1 MKKNKKRF
9 IALILCLILSFNIV
23 SAFEVPEAEA
33 IAGVDDVAFMCLLAG
48 VVASTGYLVT
58 NQSGLSSL
66 GSSLDRYIADNYSAD
81 SDVAKQRKAVG
92 ATGIGASIALSSVPA
107 LISVIK
113 DFSNSFRS
121 TSEGLSNNGS
131 FNKITEASVFSRYG
145 FIHKVQSSSNKKI
158 ISFDDSSSS
167 YYGSVLCSPTEKQMR
182 DFGNGGKLK
191 YVLYAFCGKSS
202 SSELPSTSSIRVVNG
217 SYVIPC
223 GSKYAFIYNDDYNG
237 GCYTTGF
244 YDWTSTSTFET
255 SRVVSLDEGC
265 FSTWNLDAENQAMRA
280 YYPTGSASFVG
291 DGKARTLAPE
301 MPVTTNNITNI
312 YENSIADGASDSEA
326 LEKAIQALDHNSQVA
341 NAEMSSILNQ
351 YLSQILT
358 KLDSITVALS
368 KPATEGS
375 SALQLDQEQWK
386 VVEGSGGNPKNDDD
400 NNNKRPKWATLAFL
414 APLVMVAEDL
424 LDSSGVS
431 NDILEGIKSGVNTGF
446 ENIGNAIDSIK
457 GFVSSIL
464 EAIKALP
471 EAIFNAFKDFLN
483 EWKAGIEFY
492 YQSVVDIIQA
502 MKVGIETLV
511 NYVFDILT
519 QLQALPQALA
529 DIIAD
534 QFAKIEINP
543 LIQPIVQPELNPNIE
558 VNPAIEVNPN
568 IELSPLLNPLA
579 EIVRLLE
586 EILEAIKEF
595 FSINPEAISDNW
607 NSKTPNFSIQKYAK
621 PFIFAHEFGNEPP
634 ILVVDTPDIVRGFY
648 DQDQI
653 VIFDARNYDKYF
665 KIIRMI
671 VNAIIIIAYA
681 YACLCKFKV
690 RFSM

>member
-1 MKKNKKRF
+1 MKNNKKRF
-9 IALILCLILSFNIV
+9 LALILCFILSFNILG
-23 SAFEVPEAEA
+23 AFEVPEAEA

-48 VVASTGYLVT
+48 VVASSGYVVT
-58 NQSGLSSL
+58 NNNGLSAL
-66 GSSLDRYIADNYSAD
+66 GSSIDRYISDNFDSD
-81 SDVAKQRKAVG
+81 SDVAKQRQAVG
-92 ATGIGASIALSSVPA
+92 ATGIGASIATNTIPA
-107 LISVIK
+107 LIGVIK
-113 DFSNSFRS
+113 DFTDSFKSNPN
-121 TSEGLSNNGS
+121 TISNN
-131 FNKITEASVFSRYG
+131 SVSEHNNLTQADIYSLNG
-145 FIHKVQSSSNKKI
+145 IHKVRSDYKT
-158 ISFDDSSSS
+158 FDSPDSSTNLFS
-167 YYGSVLCSPTEKQMR
+167 GSVLVTPSERSIK
-182 DFGNGGKLK
+182 DFGGVRELK
-191 YVLYAFCGKSS
+191 YVLYAFTYSKEQS
-202 SSELPSTSSIRVVNG
+202 STSIRKANN
-217 SYVIPC
+217 SYTIPGRC
-223 GSKYAFIYNDDYNG
+223 KYGFIYKDEYNG
-237 GCYTTGF
+237 GLMTTGF
-244 YDWTSTSTFET
+244 YDSTSGPTFDA
-255 SRVVSLDEGC
+255 SRVVSLNAGSYSMWDVD
-265 FSTWNLDAENQAMRA
+265 SENQAMRA
-280 YYPTGSASFVG
+280 YYPTGSTSFVG
-291 DGKARTLAPE
+291 DGKARTLAPNL
-301 MPVTTNNITNI
+301 PVTRNNVTTI
-312 YENSIADGASDSEA
+312 YEDSISDGATDAEALDRAIEA
-326 LEKAIQALDHNSQVA
+326 LENNSAVA
-341 NAEMSSILNQ
+341 TAEISSILNQ
-351 YLSQILT
+351 YLSTIIE
-358 KLDSITVALS
+358 KLDSITVSLS
-368 KPATEGS
+368 KPITEGS
-375 SALQLDQEQWK
+375 SALELEESQWK
-386 VVEGSGGNPKNDDD
+386 VVEGQGGNPKNDDD

-471 EAIFNAFKDFLN
+471 VAIFNAFKDFLN

-492 YQSVVDIIQA
+492 YQAVVDIIQA

-568 IELSPLLNPLA
+568 IELSPLVNPLA

-595 FSINPEAISDNW
+595 FSINTEAIADNW
-607 NSKTPNFSIQKYAK
+607 NSKTPNFSINKYAK

-634 ILVVDTPDIVRGFY
+634 ILVVDTPDVVRGFY
-648 DQDQI
+648 DKDQI

>member
-1 MKKNKKRF
+1 MKKNKNRF

-48 VVASTGYLVT
+48 VVGSTGYIVS
-58 NQSGLSSL
+58 NQSGLSAL

-113 DFSNSFRS
+113 NFASSVNSRNAAYTGAIGEFDKMTLSDVMAHYPYIHPSGNREWSDLTSNKYSGCLIAYSDDYIKKNFGSSVVYVVYAFTHHINESSTITLKDGKYSMPCSFDKY
-121 TSEGLSNNGS
+121 L
-131 FNKITEASVFSRYG
+131 VY
-145 FIHKVQSSSNKKI
+145 VDSSNI
-158 ISFDDSSSS
+158 
-167 YYGSVLCSPTEKQMR
+167 G
-182 DFGNGGKLK
+182 
-191 YVLYAFCGKSS
+191 
-202 SSELPSTSSIRVVNG
+202 
-217 SYVIPC
+217 
-223 GSKYAFIYNDDYNG
+223 
-237 GCYTTGF
+237 GF
-244 YDWTSTSTFET
+244 YATRLGNYAGSIVSSCVISADWGAYTIYDLSS
-255 SRVVSLDEGC
+255 VDD
-265 FSTWNLDAENQAMRA
+265 NMKK
-280 YYPTGSASFVG
+280 YYPNIDSVSFVG

-312 YENSIADGASDSEA
+312 YENSIADGASDTEA

-341 NAEMSSILNQ
+341 NAEMTSILNQ
-351 YLSQILT
+351 YLSQIIT

-375 SALQLDQEQWK
+375 SALQLEGEQWK

-492 YQSVVDIIQA
+492 YQAVVDIIQA

-529 DIIAD
+529 DILAD

-595 FSINPEAISDNW
+595 FSINTEAISDNW
-607 NSKTPNFSIQKYAK
+607 NSKTPNFSINKYAK

-634 ILVVDTPDIVRGFY
+634 ILVVDTPDVVRGFY
-648 DQDQI
+648 DHDQI

>member
-1 MKKNKKRF
+1 MKNNKKRF
-9 IALILCLILSFNIV
+9 IALFLCLILSFNIV

-48 VVASTGYLVT
+48 VVASTGYVV
-58 NQSGLSSL
+58 SSHDGLSSL
-66 GSSLDRYIADNYSAD
+66 GSSLDRYIDDNYSAD
-81 SDVAKQRKAVG
+81 SDVVKQRKAVG

-121 TSEGLSNNGS
+121 SSVAFSNNVDDVTKYKTLSCATIFSSCGIHLGKFSNPDTEPEYCAYFLCRNNDSMYPYILYALTPDQYLKDNGGVIRKSNNKYS
-131 FNKITEASVFSRYG
+131 FPCYYDKYFLSV
-145 FIHKVQSSSNKKI
+145 
-158 ISFDDSSSS
+158 DSS
-167 YYGSVLCSPTEKQMR
+167 YGGLT
-182 DFGNGGKLK
+182 
-191 YVLYAFCGKSS
+191 
-202 SSELPSTSSIRVVNG
+202 
-217 SYVIPC
+217 
-223 GSKYAFIYNDDYNG
+223 
-237 GCYTTGF
+237 TTGK
-244 YDWTSTSTFET
+244 YGNYSPRTISCND
-255 SRVVSLDEGC
+255 VVS
-265 FSTWNLDAENQAMRA
+265 FSSGSLHLWDVDAENQAMRA

-312 YENSIADGASDSEA
+312 YENSIADGASDTEA
-326 LEKAIQALDHNSQVA
+326 LERAIQALDHNSQVA

-358 KLDSITVALS
+358 KLDSIIVALS

-375 SALQLDQEQWK
+375 SALQLEGEQWK
-386 VVEGSGGNPKNDDD
+386 VVEGQGGNPKNDDD

-414 APLVMVAEDL
+414 APLVLVAEDL
-424 LDSSGVS
+424 LDSSGIS
-431 NDILEGIKSGVNTGF
+431 NDILEGIKSNVHTGF

-511 NYVFDILT
+511 NYVSDILT

-529 DIIAD
+529 DIIEA

-558 VNPAIEVNPN
+558 VNPVIEVNPN

-586 EILEAIKEF
+586 EILDAIKQF
-595 FSINPEAISDNW
+595 FSINTEAISSNW
-607 NSKTPNFSIQKYAK
+607 NSKTPNFSINKYAK
-621 PFIFAHEFGNEPP
+621 PFIFAHEFGDEPP
-634 ILVVDTPDIVRGFY
+634 ILVVDTPDVVRGFY

>member
-48 VVASTGYLVT
+48 VVASTGYIVS

-66 GSSLDRYIADNYSAD
+66 GSSLDRYIDDNYSAD
-81 SDVAKQRKAVG
+81 SDVVKQRKAVG

-107 LISVIK
+107 LVSVIK
-113 DFSNSFRS
+113 EFSNSFRS
-121 TSEGLSNNGS
+121 SSVAINRPVNADDLSKYKTLS
-131 FNKITEASVFSRYG
+131 LASILSSCG
-145 FIHKVQSSSNKKI
+145 IHKKDFDKPDNIPLYCAYFLIRSS
-158 ISFDDSSSS
+158 DSSHP
-167 YYGSVLCSPTEKQMR
+167 YI
-182 DFGNGGKLK
+182 
-191 YVLYAFCGKSS
+191 LYALTVSDYMKEKGAV
-202 SSELPSTSSIRVVNG
+202 IRKYNN
-217 SYVIPC
+217 SYSWPC
-223 GSKYAFIYNDDYNG
+223 YGYKYYVQRDEYFG
-237 GCYTTGF
+237 GLMITGI
-244 YDWTSTSTFET
+244 DGNAPQTISCD
-255 SRVVSLDEGC
+255 RVVS
-265 FSTWNLDAENQAMRA
+265 FSCGSLSLWDVDSENQAMRA

-312 YENSIADGASDSEA
+312 YENSIADGASDTEA
-326 LEKAIQALDHNSQVA
+326 LERAIQALDHNSQVA

-375 SALQLDQEQWK
+375 SALQLEGDQWK

-424 LDSSGVS
+424 LDSSGIS

-492 YQSVVDIIQA
+492 YQAVVDIIQA

-529 DIIAD
+529 DILAD

-543 LIQPIVQPELNPNIE
+543 IIQPIVQPELNPNIE

-595 FSINPEAISDNW
+595 FSINTEAISDNW
-607 NSKTPNFSIQKYAK
+607 NSKTPNFSINKYAK

-634 ILVVDTPDIVRGFY
+634 ILVVDTPDVVRGFY
-648 DQDQI
+648 DHDQI

>member
-33 IAGVDDVAFMCLLAG
+33 IAGVDDVAFIGIVSALMTSCG
-48 VVASTGYLVT
+48 YVASNRSDLDSISSSAYSYLNDT
-58 NQSGLSSL
+58 QSNNSALQSELSNLS
-66 GSSLDRYIADNYSAD
+66 NYSAGD
-81 SDVAKQRKAVG
+81 VIFKSQVGIIENCLMPFIKMVCSLKKNFDQPSDMYNDKGMIKGTSYLWANYSQYMSNIDKDAFKKDAFNDKYYDFIEVKPKQVDSNGRAYFYVYFYECGSANPHKTIDSNTTFSGAYVKFLQSDSSIPNSYKIQAISMGSVFHYCGYFSDVKYN
-92 ATGIGASIALSSVPA
+92 P
-107 LISVIK
+107 
-113 DFSNSFRS
+113 
-121 TSEGLSNNGS
+121 
-131 FNKITEASVFSRYG
+131 
-145 FIHKVQSSSNKKI
+145 
-158 ISFDDSSSS
+158 SSS
-167 YYGSVLCSPTEKQMR
+167 YIWSNSCSAPDSMS
-182 DFGNGGKLK
+182 GN
-191 YVLYAFCGKSS
+191 
-202 SSELPSTSSIRVVNG
+202 EM
-217 SYVIPC
+217 
-223 GSKYAFIYNDDYNG
+223 SKY
-237 GCYTTGF
+237 
-244 YDWTSTSTFET
+244 
-255 SRVVSLDEGC
+255 LD
-265 FSTWNLDAENQAMRA
+265 SSKTLRL
-280 YYPTGSASFVG
+280 YG
-291 DGKARTLAPE
+291 DGKARKLSNSITLKSKTLSDTFSAGVNADSSVDQKNE
-301 MPVTTNNITNI
+301 YATNI
-312 YENSIADGASDSEA
+312 INSTYNTYTNSTDSELLRNSA
-326 LEKAIQALDHNSQVA
+326 LE
-341 NAEMSSILNQ
+341 
-351 YLSQILT
+351 QILD
-358 KLDSITVALS
+358 KLTSLEVAFS

-634 ILVVDTPDIVRGFY
+634 ILVVDTPDVVRGFY
-648 DQDQI
+648 EHDQI